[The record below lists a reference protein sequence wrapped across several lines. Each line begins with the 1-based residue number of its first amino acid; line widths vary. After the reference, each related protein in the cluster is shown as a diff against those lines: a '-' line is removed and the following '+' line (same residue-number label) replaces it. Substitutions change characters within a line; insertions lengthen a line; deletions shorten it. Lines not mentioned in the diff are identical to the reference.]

1 MQRMLSYGEW
11 LCVCVCVC
19 VCVCMCTCALVENGG
34 VCVCFE
40 IGENSVY
47 LR

>member
-1 MQRMLSYGEW
+1 MENG
-11 LCVCVCVC
+11 CVCVCVC
-19 VCVCMCTCALVENGG
+19 ACVHAHSHVENGG
-34 VCVCFE
+34 LCVCFE

>member
-1 MQRMLSYGEW
+1 MENG
-11 LCVCVCVC
+11 CVCVCVC
-19 VCVCMCTCALVENGG
+19 ARVRACSHVENGG